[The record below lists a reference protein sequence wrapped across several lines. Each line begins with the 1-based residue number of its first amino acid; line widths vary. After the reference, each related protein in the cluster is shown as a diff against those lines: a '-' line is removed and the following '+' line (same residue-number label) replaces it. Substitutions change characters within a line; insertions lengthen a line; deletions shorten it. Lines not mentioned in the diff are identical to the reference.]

1 MPNEKEARLA
11 GFLRLK
17 EVIAPRG
24 PIPVSR
30 STFYA
35 RVATGEFPPPVKVGR
50 MSLWAVEDIDALIA
64 RLKMQDELRS
74 TGTASQRASAIEK

>member
-1 MPNEKEARLA
+1 MSTPQ
-11 GFLRLK
+11 GFLRLRK
-17 EVIAPRG
+17 VIAPSG

-30 STFYA
+30 STWYA

-50 MSLWAVEDIDALIA
+50 VSMWAIEDIDALIA
-64 RLKMQDELRS
+64 RLRMHDELRS

>member
-35 RVATGEFPPPVKVGR
+35 RVATGAFPPPVKVGR

-74 TGTASQRASAIEK
+74 TGTASQPASAIEK